1 MRINTEVEN
10 SSSARDLS
18 HAETLKKFGLFF
30 QKMGELDL
38 AVSVYSR
45 VLDLGADSP
54 ELRYNF
60 GAARL
65 KQIRPT
71 EALEHFKAAARR
83 EPSAH
88 GIHLGMANSHQLLGD
103 ITAAEACLKQELLVN
118 PEASDAAVN
127 LGWILEEQ
135 NRVPE
140 ALMEYRKALYYEPN
154 DPNLRWNHGLACLML
169 GDFTKGWRDYEFR
182 WKARKKQKPE
192 FNAPEWRG
200 DPLEGRSLLLHT
212 EQGFG
217 DSIMFLRFAR
227 QLARARNRVAIQCQP
242 QLKRL
247 FNGVPELDA
256 VLAPGDALPAFDVH
270 APLMSLPK
278 LLKLQ
283 RETDHHSPPYIS
295 PVDSPSKL
303 PGYKPGYKHIAVT
316 WTSAPHSEITEKKS
330 IPYTLFRNLF
340 DTPGCQFYSVQINAD
355 ATAVADMNSRSNV
368 HDLRDHIS
376 DFADTAA
383 ILSQADLVISV
394 DTATAHLAGALGR
407 PAWTLLPHAADW
419 RWRLH
424 RNDTPWYPTMR
435 LFRQSRANQWDD
447 VMEEI
452 QHCLLNYGAELR
464 TSELAG
470 GVVEAATASMAKS

>member
-10 SSSARDLS
+10 SSSERDLS

-227 QLARARNRVAIQCQP
+227 QLARARNRVALQCQP

-270 APLMSLPK
+270 APLM
-278 LLKLQ
+278 
-283 RETDHHSPPYIS
+283 EPPQTAQAPTRNRPPQP
-295 PVDSPSKL
+295 PV
-303 PGYKPGYKHIAVT
+303 H
-316 WTSAPHSEITEKKS
+316 
-330 IPYTLFRNLF
+330 
-340 DTPGCQFYSVQINAD
+340 
-355 ATAVADMNSRSNV
+355 
-368 HDLRDHIS
+368 
-376 DFADTAA
+376 
-383 ILSQADLVISV
+383 
-394 DTATAHLAGALGR
+394 
-407 PAWTLLPHAADW
+407 
-419 RWRLH
+419 
-424 RNDTPWYPTMR
+424 
-435 LFRQSRANQWDD
+435 
-447 VMEEI
+447 
-452 QHCLLNYGAELR
+452 
-464 TSELAG
+464 
-470 GVVEAATASMAKS
+470 